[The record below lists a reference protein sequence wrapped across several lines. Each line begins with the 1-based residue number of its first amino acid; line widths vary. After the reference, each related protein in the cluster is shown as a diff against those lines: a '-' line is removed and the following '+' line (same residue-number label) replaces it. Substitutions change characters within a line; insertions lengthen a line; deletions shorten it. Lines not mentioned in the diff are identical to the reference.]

1 MNLEDL
7 SNKFESSLN
16 EIDLYEHEILTYKSK
31 IDELIRESS
40 QIESEKKELAQSLSV
55 ATDSIKKYGEQFNKQ
70 KNIYEQKLFRANAK
84 FESLEKKYKYNTKQ
98 MKNKEKILLNENQNL
113 KHKITEIEAE
123 KNQIE
128 VQNKIQN
135 ISNNN
140 LGLNNNLNS
149 SVMLN
154 NNTMFNLPAVQN
166 NMLNNSFSV
175 NTNNNLGMINNLGT
189 YQTFTYKYDDGD
201 DEKKTLEEFKR
212 ILAKIDEKLD

>member
-1 MNLEDL
+1 
-7 SNKFESSLN
+7 
-16 EIDLYEHEILTYKSK
+16 
-31 IDELIRESS
+31 
-40 QIESEKKELAQSLSV
+40 
-55 ATDSIKKYGEQFNKQ
+55 
-70 KNIYEQKLFRANAK
+70 
-84 FESLEKKYKYNTKQ
+84 
-98 MKNKEKILLNENQNL
+98 MKNKEKLLLNENQNF

-201 DEKKTLEEFKR
+201 DEKKTLEEFRR